1 MPHSFTYASLSVK
14 KDKETSPFA
23 KHSNARWAYLQPGI
37 ASTRYNRRGLSVR
50 ERESILSTV
59 IEEILATGIV
69 AIARLEHYEQ
79 AIEITRALLAGGISV
94 IEFSLTGRGAFDAIA
109 RVRESFGETAKIGVG
124 TVLDAQTA
132 TEAMAAGAQ
141 FVVTPVVGIDTI
153 EACKARDIPI
163 LCGALTPTE
172 ALTAHRAGADMIKI
186 FPARLGGPQY
196 IHDLL
201 APLPQL
207 RLVPTGGIGL
217 ENIGAY
223 RKAGAVA
230 AGVGGNLL
238 PAQAI
243 AAGDWA
249 HITAMARSYIEASK

>member
-1 MPHSFTYASLSVK
+1 M
-14 KDKETSPFA
+14 
-23 KHSNARWAYLQPGI
+23 
-37 ASTRYNRRGLSVR
+37 
-50 ERESILSTV
+50 STV

-94 IEFSLTGRGAFDAIA
+94 IEFSLTGKGALQAITK
-109 RVRESFGETAKIGVG
+109 VRETFGERAKIGIG
-124 TVLDAQTA
+124 TVLDAHTA
-132 TEAMAAGAQ
+132 NEAIAAGAQ
-141 FVVTPVVGIDTI
+141 FVVTPVVGIETI
-153 EACKARDIPI
+153 AACKAQDIPI

-172 ALTAHRAGADMIKI
+172 ALAAHRAGANMVKI

-207 RLVPTGGIGL
+207 RLLPTGGISL

-223 RKAGAVA
+223 RKAGALA

-243 AAGDWA
+243 AAGHWT
-249 HITAMARSYIEASK
+249 HITAMARSYIEACK